1 MKMRIVLGAALA
13 AALAVLALL
22 CWRQIGGVSHAQI
35 HAAVTGGTEAVLDR
49 VDGLGDR
56 LETRLDG
63 VEDKLDSLEAK
74 LDKIL
79 ELAARPLPDGMRP
92 AR

>member
-1 MKMRIVLGAALA
+1 M
-13 AALAVLALL
+13 
-22 CWRQIGGVSHAQI
+22 
-35 HAAVTGGTEAVLDR
+35 LDR